1 MIARVLPILVALGF
15 LIAGSTLG
23 AQNQPLPNQESF
35 LLETRK
41 HLQADST
48 LQGSYVYVETRRA
61 LKLDKG
67 GRTREESVKVVES
80 YPGLPGE
87 ERWERLIAEDGRPV
101 PPEELAR
108 QDRERQQK
116 ANEMVQRLAR
126 NSSKELAR
134 QERELQK
141 ARRERDEAVSD
152 IYDVFEIR
160 MIGRERVEEHDTI
173 AFLLTPRRD
182 AKPKTRAGEQMRH
195 FSVRAWVSEHD
206 HELVK
211 LEAEAIDNLRLGL
224 GGLAKLHKGARL
236 SFLRRKVNGEV
247 WLPAVVSYNGS
258 ARVGLLFTSPAQRN
272 VRVFRL
278 SQVLGRYIR
287 GFQQAEVANRAR
299 IVPMS
304 SRRDAGS
311 TMSDQTDVLQ
321 GTLDLLIMRT
331 IALEPLHGWA
341 IAQRIQQISDDL
353 LRVRQGSLYPALH
366 RLEHQGWITADWGA
380 SENNRRARFYAL
392 TKAGRKQLEAEVA
405 KWERLSAGV
414 NLVLQRT

>member
-1 MIARVLPILVALGF
+1 MMTIMHEILVALGF

-23 AQNQPLPNQESF
+23 AQNRPLPDQESF
-35 LLETRK
+35 LIETRK
-41 HLQADST
+41 HLQTDST
-48 LQGSYVYVETRRA
+48 LQSSYVYVETRRE

-152 IYDVFEIR
+152 IYNVFEIR

-182 AKPKTRAGEQMRH
+182 AKPKTRAGEQIRH
-195 FSVRAWVSEHD
+195 FSVRAWVSEND

-211 LEAEAIDNLRLGL
+211 LEAEAHRRPEVRLGCA
-224 GGLAKLHKGARL
+224 GQAAQGCPTVVPAPQSQRRGLAACRC
-236 SFLRRKVNGEV
+236 
-247 WLPAVVSYNGS
+247 
-258 ARVGLLFTSPAQRN
+258 
-272 VRVFRL
+272 
-278 SQVLGRYIR
+278 
-287 GFQQAEVANRAR
+287 
-299 IVPMS
+299 
-304 SRRDAGS
+304 
-311 TMSDQTDVLQ
+311 
-321 GTLDLLIMRT
+321 
-331 IALEPLHGWA
+331 
-341 IAQRIQQISDDL
+341 
-353 LRVRQGSLYPALH
+353 
-366 RLEHQGWITADWGA
+366 
-380 SENNRRARFYAL
+380 
-392 TKAGRKQLEAEVA
+392 QL
-405 KWERLSAGV
+405 
-414 NLVLQRT
+414 

>member
-1 MIARVLPILVALGF
+1 MSIQSDQGDLPTENNDDHHGADGTKRMTLCSNGADGIVGRRSNHPPASRAQVHENPGQAPGTDMKVQEVMTARVLPILVALGF

-35 LLETRK
+35 LIETRK
-41 HLQADST
+41 HLQTDST
-48 LQGSYVYVETRRA
+48 LQSSYVYVETRRE

-67 GRTREESVKVVES
+67 GRTREESVKVFES

-152 IYDVFEIR
+152 IYNVFEIR

-182 AKPKTRAGEQMRH
+182 AKPKTRAGEQIRH
-195 FSVRAWVSEHD
+195 FSVRAWVSEND

-211 LEAEAIDNLRLGL
+211 LEAEAIDDLKSGL
-224 GGLAKLHKGARL
+224 GVLARLHKGARL

-258 ARVGLLFTSPAQRN
+258 ARVGLLVMLRRSGTSEFSGYRKYS
-272 VRVFRL
+272 VDTFE
-278 SQVLGRYIR
+278 
-287 GFQQAEVANRAR
+287 GF
-299 IVPMS
+299 
-304 SRRDAGS
+304 SR
-311 TMSDQTDVLQ
+311 
-321 GTLDLLIMRT
+321 
-331 IALEPLHGWA
+331 P
-341 IAQRIQQISDDL
+341 
-353 LRVRQGSLYPALH
+353 
-366 RLEHQGWITADWGA
+366 
-380 SENNRRARFYAL
+380 
-392 TKAGRKQLEAEVA
+392 K
-405 KWERLSAGV
+405 
-414 NLVLQRT
+414 